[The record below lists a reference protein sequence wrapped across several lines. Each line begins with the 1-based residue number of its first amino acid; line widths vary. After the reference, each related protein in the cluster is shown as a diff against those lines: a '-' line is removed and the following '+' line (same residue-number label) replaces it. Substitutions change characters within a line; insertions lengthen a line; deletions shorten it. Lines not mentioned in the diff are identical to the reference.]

1 MLSLNLFDLREF
13 FSVFLVLF
21 AIIDI
26 TGSTPIIIDLKNKG
40 KTVSATKASIISLII
55 FVGFF
60 YVGDAFLQL
69 FGLDLSSFAVA
80 GSMILFVIALE
91 MILDIKIFRDSPD
104 LPKDAT
110 IPPIVFPLIVGAG
123 SLTTLLSIRS
133 QYHDINVLLAVLAN
147 MLVVYIIITLTNKF
161 EKLLAPGFIY
171 IIQKLFGIILLAISV
186 KLFMTNLSLLLKS
199 LS

>member
-110 IPPIVFPLIVGAG
+110 ITPIVFPLIVGAG

-161 EKLLAPGFIY
+161 EKLLAPEFIY

>member
-80 GSMILFVIALE
+80 GSMICNCA
-91 MILDIKIFRDSPD
+91 
-104 LPKDAT
+104 
-110 IPPIVFPLIVGAG
+110 
-123 SLTTLLSIRS
+123 
-133 QYHDINVLLAVLAN
+133 
-147 MLVVYIIITLTNKF
+147 
-161 EKLLAPGFIY
+161 
-171 IIQKLFGIILLAISV
+171 
-186 KLFMTNLSLLLKS
+186 
-199 LS
+199 

>member
-1 MLSLNLFDLREF
+1 MSSLALFDMREF
-13 FSVFLVLF
+13 FSVFVVLF

-26 TGSTPIIIDLKNKG
+26 TGATPIIIDLKNKG
-40 KTVSATKASIISLII
+40 KTVSALKASIVSLII

-91 MILDIKIFRDSPD
+91 MILDIKIFHDSPD

-110 IPPIVFPLIVGAG
+110 ITPIVFPLIVGAG

-133 QYHDINVLLAVLAN
+133 QYKDINVMLAVFAN

-161 EKLLAPGFIY
+161 EKLLSPGFIY

-186 KLFMTNLSLLLKS
+186 KLFMTNLSLLLKT

>member
-110 IPPIVFPLIVGAG
+110 ITPIVFPLIVGAVRSPPC
-123 SLTTLLSIRS
+123 SLSVRNIMTLMCCLRCLPICWWSIS
-133 QYHDINVLLAVLAN
+133 
-147 MLVVYIIITLTNKF
+147 
-161 EKLLAPGFIY
+161 
-171 IIQKLFGIILLAISV
+171 
-186 KLFMTNLSLLLKS
+186 LSL
-199 LS
+199 